1 MVIFYSI
8 CLFITILELAWLE
21 MSDVRKS
28 LSQFVSVLAI
38 IISDIGYI
46 YLSRAH
52 NIYEAILAEKI
63 TRIAGCF
70 LPVFFFFMVCE
81 VCHINI
87 KKWIV
92 LVMVS
97 IQTVLYAAITFD
109 VSGLKFFKNFK
120 FSRDG
125 MGAHLTWDYGSIYK
139 VYLALIV
146 IYFIGIIGISI
157 YSIKSNKSVNNRD
170 LIRLIAF
177 AVIVVVGIVID
188 RLMNMNTEL
197 MPLFYSI
204 VMYGALTPIYNS
216 NIYTVYENRNII
228 NDQLADIG
236 FIAFDTKMNYM
247 GCDFYMTELYPELK
261 TFSVGEPV
269 RKYTSNFQKNVLA
282 PIRTYRD
289 YFYGLSPVKP
299 EYHLSFELKGEY
311 YDAKIQIIK
320 DFTGKCRGF
329 TMVVSNETEHHE
341 ALMLTKNYNEKLA
354 QEVSATTKKVRRI
367 QAKTILGMAQ
377 VVESRDLS
385 TGGHVKRTSDVVRI
399 FAKELLNAK
408 MGYDKKFLKLVERSA
423 PMHDIG
429 KIGVDDVILRKQGRF
444 TDEEYTQMKRH
455 SEIGAKLVRRILT
468 GVEEEQFVKIAEN
481 VAHYHHE
488 KVDGSGYPKGLKGK
502 EIPVEARI
510 MAIADVFD
518 ALVSKRCYKEA
529 FSYDKAFEIIQND
542 AGTHFDADLVK
553 IFVGCRKR
561 LEMYYDSERRKEKN

>member
-1 MVIFYSI
+1 M
-8 CLFITILELAWLE
+8 LELAWLE
-21 MSDVRKS
+21 MSDVRHS
-28 LSQFVSVLAI
+28 LSQFISVLAI
-38 IISDIGYI
+38 IVADVGYI
-46 YLSRAH
+46 FLSRSR
-52 NIYEAILAEKI
+52 NIYEALLAEKI

-70 LPVFFFFMVCE
+70 LPLFFFFMVCE

-97 IQTVLYAAITFD
+97 IQTVLYAAISFDLTSFTFFD
-109 VSGLKFFKNFK
+109 NIKYCKDSLG
-120 FSRDG
+120 S
-125 MGAHLTWDYGSIYK
+125 HITWDYGSLYKIYL
-139 VYLALIV
+139 VLII
-146 IYFIGIIGISI
+146 IYFIGILGISM
-157 YSIKSNKSVNNRD
+157 YSIKSNKSVNNKD
-170 LIRLIAF
+170 LLRLMLSSLVVLIG
-177 AVIVVVGIVID
+177 IVVD

-247 GCDFYMTELYPELK
+247 GCDYYMTEIYPELK
-261 TFSVGEPV
+261 TLSVGEPV
-269 RKYTSNFQKNVLA
+269 RKYTSDFQKNILMPV
-282 PIRTYRD
+282 RVYRD
-289 YFYGLSPVKP
+289 YYYGLSSVKP
-299 EYHLSFELKGEY
+299 EYHLTFELKGEY
-311 YDAKIQIIK
+311 YDAKIQMIK
-320 DFTGKCRGF
+320 DFTDKCRGF
-329 TMVVSNETEHHE
+329 TVVVSNETEHHE

-399 FAKELLNAK
+399 FAKEILNAK

-429 KIGVDDVILRKQGRF
+429 KIGVDDVILRKQGKF
-444 TDEEYTQMKRH
+444 TDEEYNQMKRH
-455 SEIGAKLVRRILT
+455 SEIGAKLVKRILT

-553 IFVGCRKR
+553 VFVGCRER
-561 LEMYYDSERRKEKN
+561 LELYYDAERRKEKN